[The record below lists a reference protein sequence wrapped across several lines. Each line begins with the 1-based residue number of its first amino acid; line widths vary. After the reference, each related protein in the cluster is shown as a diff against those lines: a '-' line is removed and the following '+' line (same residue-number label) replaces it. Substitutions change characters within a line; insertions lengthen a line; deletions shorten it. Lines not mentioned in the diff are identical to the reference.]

1 MDIETIKRLCPEF
14 KYGKKGF
21 DYDAGEFI
29 RALSLLAEAR
39 EALESK
45 KAIVDA
51 AIEWQSYWSEN
62 IGDRHGID
70 MRQGYLYDRV
80 RYYRKRTQPPKEG
93 G

>member
-14 KYGKKGF
+14 AENIQWYIWNSEPIP
-21 DYDAGEFI
+21 DHYVA
-29 RALSLLAEAR
+29 LAEAR
-39 EALESK
+39 EALESQ

-70 MRQGYLYDRV
+70 MRQG
-80 RYYRKRTQPPKEG
+80 
-93 G
+93 